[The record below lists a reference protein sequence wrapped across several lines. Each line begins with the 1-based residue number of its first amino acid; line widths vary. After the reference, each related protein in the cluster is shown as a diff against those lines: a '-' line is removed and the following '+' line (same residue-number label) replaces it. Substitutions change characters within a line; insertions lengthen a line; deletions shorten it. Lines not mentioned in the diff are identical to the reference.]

1 MRLIQRFFNSGNGPL
16 CQSRFYQ
23 TGTVGPQRQLK
34 TLGINI
40 GTPHLWHQDA
50 RAIKRK
56 IVLHIGPTNSGKTFQ
71 ALKRLLDRPNRG
83 LYLGP
88 LRLLA
93 WEVCEKIRKQAPCIL
108 LTGQEVNEDGCDA
121 DSHKSCTVEMAD
133 LQRTFDVAV
142 LDEAQLLGDDSRG
155 WAWTNAFLGV
165 QCKELH
171 VCGSENVQDIIER
184 LVALTGDEI
193 VERNIYQRLSPLE
206 VSRRALENY
215 GNIQPGDCVVAFQR
229 TKLYQIKKE
238 IERLNPEIKCCVV
251 YGGLPPETRR
261 AQASLFSDTTSGF
274 NVLVASDAIGM
285 GLNLAI
291 RRVIFSE
298 LRKFDGRR
306 RRALFPAEI
315 KQIAGRAG
323 RFGVPVILP
332 GQGGEDDDNGSGI
345 VTSLSADSL
354 PAIRSAVSVLLPKVR
369 KAGLFPSL
377 EQLEL
382 LGIFQD
388 YRVTRDILVEFWLE
402 KLHREWDITGTDA
415 QEQAKRLVQDSSSAS
430 AILKNFGGAGA
441 FARELEL
448 FLHDFE
454 GLSVDDEEKKV
465 DDEGSKD
472 APPVRSRLERVDRLR
487 KRYGSSLEHSSGG
500 MRAPLSVGL
509 AKLLELFK
517 DSSALDESD
526 DTFFLCALDER
537 VSLASLLDG
546 ISPRISFRNKYTICM
561 APVGR
566 DDDELK
572 DAFFRFASSMAV
584 AKKVRLKAEIERVD
598 WVLPRSPERV
608 LQIEQAHKT
617 FDLYLWLGQRF
628 PEQYPDMPAAREC
641 AERCS
646 SLISDALMNM
656 SDDSRRRVPRVDG
669 QGRRRGR
676 GKGRG
681 GRKR

>member
-1 MRLIQRFFNSGNGPL
+1 MNGGGAG
-16 CQSRFYQ
+16 SAGSAGGGY
-23 TGTVGPQRQLK
+23 TYIGTIESPNASDVDSI
-34 TLGINI
+34 LGIAGGGGGCGI
-40 GTPHLWHQDA
+40 GVHGGSAGL
-50 RAIKRK
+50 I
-56 IVLHIGPTNSGKTFQ
+56 SG
-71 ALKRLLDRPNRG
+71 A
-83 LYLGP
+83 
-88 LRLLA
+88 
-93 WEVCEKIRKQAPCIL
+93 
-108 LTGQEVNEDGCDA
+108 DG
-121 DSHKSCTVEMAD
+121 
-133 LQRTFDVAV
+133 
-142 LDEAQLLGDDSRG
+142 
-155 WAWTNAFLGV
+155 
-165 QCKELH
+165 
-171 VCGSENVQDIIER
+171 
-184 LVALTGDEI
+184 
-193 VERNIYQRLSPLE
+193 Y
-206 VSRRALENY
+206 
-215 GNIQPGDCVVAFQR
+215 GDC
-229 TKLYQIKKE
+229 
-238 IERLNPEIKCCVV
+238 
-251 YGGLPPETRR
+251 
-261 AQASLFSDTTSGF
+261 
-274 NVLVASDAIGM
+274 
-285 GLNLAI
+285 
-291 RRVIFSE
+291 
-298 LRKFDGRR
+298 
-306 RRALFPAEI
+306 
-315 KQIAGRAG
+315 AGR
-323 RFGVPVILP
+323 
-332 GQGGEDDDNGSGI
+332 GG
-345 VTSLSADSL
+345 TQ
-354 PAIRSAVSVLLPKVR
+354 K
-369 KAGLFPSL
+369 
-377 EQLEL
+377 
-382 LGIFQD
+382 
-388 YRVTRDILVEFWLE
+388 
-402 KLHREWDITGTDA
+402 
-415 QEQAKRLVQDSSSAS
+415 
-430 AILKNFGGAGA
+430 FGGAGA

-509 AKLLELFK
+509 AKLLELFR
-517 DSSALDESD
+517 DSAALDESD

-641 AERCS
+641 AEKCS

-681 GRKR
+681 GSKR